1 MREGGVE
8 GLTSNFRLPKGADA
22 GAGDM
27 TGDGAS
33 VWIPGVFIMLEV
45 PGVFPLLL

>member
-1 MREGGVE
+1 MEGGVE

-33 VWIPGVFIMLEV
+33 VWIPGVFIIPEL